1 LELNRK
7 GSFVEDL
14 SEKEQLDAMRDWWS
28 ENGNYVI
35 GGILAGVIL
44 IFGINQ
50 WRTSTADAQVAASTL
65 YEDVMFGAGSGDLDA
80 TVAAAT
86 LLFSEYNE
94 SPYAAQSRLA
104 LARLYMDNA
113 RDQDAVEVLTTLIDT
128 NPDQEIALVARL
140 RLAKILLYQGKAEEV
155 VGLIG
160 NQADSAFSSR
170 FREVLGDAHVELEQ
184 FVEAEVAYMAALGDA
199 SQAQTMD
206 TALIQLKIND
216 LPEMGGAAAGDELIE
231 DAEAA
236 DATADAA
243 ENAAADEPAADEVA
257 AEPEAEPDSGNE

>member
-14 SEKEQLDAMRDWWS
+14 SEKEQLDAMRAWWS

-35 GGILAGVIL
+35 GGILAGVIV
-44 IFGINQ
+44 IFSINQ
-50 WRTSTADAQVAASTL
+50 WRTTTADAEIAASTL
-65 YEDVMFGAGSGDLDA
+65 YEEVMFGAGSGDLDA
-80 TVAAAT
+80 AVAAAT
-86 LLFSEYNE
+86 QLFSEHNE

-113 RDQDAVEVLTTLIDT
+113 RDQDAAEVLTALIDT
-128 NPDQEIALVARL
+128 NPDKEIGLVARL

-155 VGLIG
+155 VGLVA
-160 NQADSAFSSR
+160 NQTASAFSSR
-170 FREVLGDAHVELEQ
+170 FSEVLGDAYVELEQ
-184 FVEAEVAYMAALGDA
+184 FAEAQVAYMAALSDPE
-199 SQAQTMD
+199 QAQTLD

-216 LPEMGGAAAGDELIE
+216 LPEVGDADAGDVQIE

-236 DATADAA
+236 DVIAA
-243 ENAAADEPAADEVA
+243 PAQDVSADEAPADEA
-257 AEPEAEPDSGNE
+257 LTEPEAEVESGNE